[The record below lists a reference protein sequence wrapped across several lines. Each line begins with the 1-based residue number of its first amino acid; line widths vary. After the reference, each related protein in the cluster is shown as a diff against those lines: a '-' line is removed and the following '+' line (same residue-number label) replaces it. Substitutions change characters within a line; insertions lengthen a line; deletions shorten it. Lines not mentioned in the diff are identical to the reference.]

1 MPTIWTLLRAGAIV
15 VGSSAALL
23 TGGIAHADPAP
34 VPVPDIGQQLVGTA
48 ANAPQML
55 QSVASALGAQPATP
69 PPLASA
75 GIQVP
80 QPPAGS
86 VPGASSAVPGASS
99 LIPGANSLVPG
110 ATQPVSGTTPATTP
124 GATGIPGLTPAVPA
138 TAPATGPAQ
147 MMPQAQLNLPQ
158 VPFSPVP
165 LPQHLSLPGDLA
177 SLAPGGV
184 PVPKGIQPGTTAV
197 SAPGTAAGASS
208 NPLLFPLSALP

>member
-1 MPTIWTLLRAGAIV
+1 MPTFWTLLRAGAVV

-55 QSVASALGAQPATP
+55 QSVASALGAQPPAP

-80 QPPAGS
+80 QPPTGS
-86 VPGASSAVPGASS
+86 VPGASSVPGTGS
-99 LIPGANSLVPG
+99 LIPGANSLVSG
-110 ATQPVSGTTPATTP
+110 ATTPVSGTAPAAP
-124 GATGIPGLTPAVPA
+124 GTTGIPGLTPAVPA

-184 PVPKGIQPGTTAV
+184 PVPRGIQQGTTAV
-197 SAPGTAAGASS
+197 SAPGTAAGTSS